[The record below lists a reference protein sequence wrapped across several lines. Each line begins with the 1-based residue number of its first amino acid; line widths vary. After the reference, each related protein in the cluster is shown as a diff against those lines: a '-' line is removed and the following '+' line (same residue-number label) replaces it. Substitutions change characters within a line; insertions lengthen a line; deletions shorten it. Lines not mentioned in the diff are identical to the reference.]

1 MLSKTDLAIADV
13 EFPKRSQLIMG
24 DRPNLILNRDRKFVA
39 LFNLLQFGKRY
50 TFYYS

>member
-24 DRPNLILNRDRKFVA
+24 DRPNLTSCSLANDILFTIADDTRRERV
-39 LFNLLQFGKRY
+39 
-50 TFYYS
+50 